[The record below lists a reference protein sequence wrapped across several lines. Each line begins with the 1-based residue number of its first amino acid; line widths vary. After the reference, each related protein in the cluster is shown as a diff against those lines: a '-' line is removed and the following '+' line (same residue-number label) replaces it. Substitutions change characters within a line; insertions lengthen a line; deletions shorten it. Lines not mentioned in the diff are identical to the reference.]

1 MVRKTVTLVFCDVA
15 DSTPLGEQLDPE
27 ALRGV
32 WSRYHDTARAVLE
45 RHGGTIEKFVGDA
58 VLGVFGIPVVHED
71 DALRAVRAAVELRGE
86 LARLNDELEAAFGIR
101 IGVRTGVHTGEVFAG
116 DPAQGDPF
124 ATGDAVIVAQR
135 LEATATAGEILVG
148 DATIRLVRDAVT
160 VEPVPALELKGKSEP
175 VDAWRLLDVEPDV
188 AGVARRMDSPLV
200 GRAAELD
207 ALLAELER
215 VVSDRACRIV
225 TILGEP
231 GVGKSRL
238 AAELIA
244 SAGEDARVA
253 RRPLPAVRERDH
265 LLAPGGDRP
274 RPRPRAVLD
283 GEPDGATVHERILE
297 AVGRAE
303 PRSRSDELYWAVRR
317 LLETLARERPLV
329 LVLDDIQWAEPAFLD
344 LVEYLAGWSR
354 DAPILVCCMAR
365 PDLAELRPAWAG
377 TTIELAPLPR
387 EHARQLL
394 ENLAGPLD
402 PDAADAVGRA
412 TGGNPL
418 FLEEML
424 RMLVEDGLLVERD
437 GRLEPLAAVDS
448 LRVPG
453 TVQAVLAARL
463 DRLGADEFAVL
474 QRAAVIG
481 QVFWWGA
488 VADLSPP
495 DGSAR
500 SPAVCRRSSARG

>member
-1 MVRKTVTLVFCDVA
+1 MVRKTVTLVFCDVE

-32 WSRYHDTARAVLE
+32 WTRYHDTARAVLE

-101 IGVRTGVHTGEVFAG
+101 IGVRTGVHTGEVYAG

-124 ATGDAVIVAQR
+124 ATGDAVNVAQR

-160 VEPVPALELKGKSEP
+160 VEPVPALALKGKSEP
-175 VDAWRLLDVEPDV
+175 VDAWRLLDVEPDA

-200 GRAAELD
+200 GRAVELD

-225 TILGEP
+225 TIVGEP

-244 SAGEDARVA
+244 S
-253 RRPLPAVRERDH
+253 
-265 LLAPGGDRP
+265 GGDD
-274 RPRPRAVLD
+274 VLSLEGKCLPYGSGITYWPLVEMVRRLD
-283 GEPDGATVHERILE
+283 LAEVLAGEPDGETVHARILE

-303 PRSRSDELYWAVRR
+303 QRSRSDELYWAVRR
-317 LLETLARERPLV
+317 LFETLALQQPARARTRRHSVGGARLPRPRRISRRLEPRRPDSH
-329 LVLDDIQWAEPAFLD
+329 LLPRAARHRRDSPGLDGHHDP
-344 LVEYLAGWSR
+344 
-354 DAPILVCCMAR
+354 AR
-365 PDLAELRPAWAG
+365 PAA
-377 TTIELAPLPR
+377 
-387 EHARQLL
+387 ARR
-394 ENLAGPLD
+394 G
-402 PDAADAVGRA
+402 AAAARTSRRA
-412 TGGNPL
+412 TRSRCGRGH
-418 FLEEML
+418 
-424 RMLVEDGLLVERD
+424 RSRD
-437 GRLEPLAAVDS
+437 GREPALPRGDDAHARRGRAAG
-448 LRVPG
+448 RARRP
-453 TVQAVLAARL
+453 AA
-463 DRLGADEFAVL
+463 GADGGRFAS
-474 QRAAVIG
+474 RARNRAGRTRG
-481 QVFWWGA
+481 QARPARRGGVGGA
-488 VADLSPP
+488 PAGRRH
-495 DGSAR
+495 GSGVPVGGGRRSHPAR
-500 SPAVCRRSSARG
+500 SDQRPRPPSAGARP